1 MEQTAKLHKGLIF
14 ETPYSWNNKTVVV
27 HDATPRIQ
35 QSTLYTVS
43 ITDENGAP
51 ICTRVQMDSCK
62 ARKIIEGVSVK
73 VTEGG
78 ARKTITSN
86 TLERNAVRALQSTA
100 PDHYSKVVLEQMVR
114 LKNDIDAKIRIYGAP
129 SHLINEWEVLTD
141 SLFTYIRANARI
153 YREKELVYLTTRKN
167 TLIARKAKMERY
179 INEYNNRIVDLID
192 IDLQKAQIMKMARE
206 TNITRANTIIENINT
221 LISQLR

>member
-1 MEQTAKLHKGLIF
+1 MEQTLKLHKGLQF

-27 HDATPRIQ
+27 HDATPRVQ

-78 ARKTITSN
+78 ARKTVTTN
-86 TLERNAVRALQSTA
+86 TLERTAVRALQSTA
-100 PDHYSKVVLEQMVR
+100 PEHYSKVVLEQMIR
-114 LKNDIDAKIRIYGAP
+114 LKHDIDAKIRTYGAP
-129 SHLINEWEVLTD
+129 THLINEWEVLTD
-141 SLFTYIRANARI
+141 SLFTYVRVNARV
-153 YREKELVYLTTRKN
+153 YREKELAYITIRKDV
-167 TLIARKAKMERY
+167 LLARKTKMERY
-179 INEYNNRIVDLID
+179 INDYNNRIVDLMD
-192 IDLQKAQIMKMARE
+192 IDLQKAQIMKMTRE
-206 TNITRANTIIENINT
+206 TNITRANKIIENINT
-221 LISQLR
+221 LITQLR